1 MSLQQNIKTVNGYT
15 ASTTQTQAGAL
26 PLDAGSAGHRVTT
39 VASAADAVLLPKA
52 VNGRIVIVTNAAAAN
67 SMGCFPQPSDKVNA
81 LAADAVYALAAN
93 KTAMFVCH
101 VDGTWN
107 TILTA

>member
-1 MSLQQNIKTVNGYT
+1 MLQNIRALSGMT

-26 PLDAGSAGHRVTT
+26 QLDPGTDIHRVTT
-39 VASAADAVLLPKA
+39 VGSAADAVKLPKA
-52 VNGRIVIVTNAAAAN
+52 VNGRLVIVTNAAAAN
-67 SMGCFPQPSDKVNA
+67 SMGVFPAPTDKVNA

-93 KTAMFVCH
+93 KTALFVCA

>member
-1 MSLQQNIKTVNGYT
+1 MLQNARALSGLT

-26 PLDAGSAGHRVTT
+26 LLDLGSDIHRVTT
-39 VASAADAVLLPKA
+39 VGSAADAVRLPKA
-52 VNGRIVIVTNAAAAN
+52 VNGRVLVVVNAAAAN
-67 SMGCFPQPSDKVNA
+67 AMGVFPDKGDAINA
-81 LAADAVYALAAN
+81 LAADAVYSVAAN
-93 KTAMFVCH
+93 KAVLFVCA